1 MYSHSPPA
9 GAARPPRPR
18 VPAPAAAAPP
28 APPPASPCPL
38 LLLLCGRLPPIGRVR
53 GAPSRPRQARRGG
66 DGGAGWR
73 AKLEG
78 HKATAVGSSAATSQH
93 CPCGLVTPEAGSGGR
108 EDGEQTRPR
117 AAPPVVQST
126 GGFIGP
132 ASICCICA
140 GDAALAVSRS
150 HSVGFTRTNT
160 GIGMGVSGEETWD
173 VMFKVILIGDTGKP
187 CRSTLWM
194 CYAQYPHV
202 LAHVCARSE
211 RARE

>member
-73 AKLEG
+73 AKLE
-78 HKATAVGSSAATSQH
+78 AATSQH
-93 CPCGLVTPEAGSGGR
+93 QINTAPEDSEAGSGGR

-117 AAPPVVQST
+117 VAPPVVQST